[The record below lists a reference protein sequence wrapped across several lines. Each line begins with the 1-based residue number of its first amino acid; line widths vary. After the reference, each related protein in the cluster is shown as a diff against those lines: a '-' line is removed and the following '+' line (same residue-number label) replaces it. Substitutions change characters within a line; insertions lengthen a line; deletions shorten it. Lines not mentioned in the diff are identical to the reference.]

1 MKSNP
6 SINEKVLPVLPL
18 RDMVIFPNSIAPV
31 FAGRAVSLAALQ
43 AMDDSNEILVLTQIS
58 PEVNDPKEQDLYQV
72 GVVARVLQRLT
83 QDDGTVK
90 LLLSGLYRV
99 RVLSMDFSK
108 PHISATVESLATIVP
123 DQPLETEAWM
133 KMLNT
138 AVANFVASNPSVDR
152 KSVV

>member
-83 QDDGTVK
+83 
-90 LLLSGLYRV
+90 L
-99 RVLSMDFSK
+99 
-108 PHISATVESLATIVP
+108 P
-123 DQPLETEAWM
+123 
-133 KMLNT
+133 
-138 AVANFVASNPSVDR
+138 
-152 KSVV
+152 